1 MAIEIKVTKSKNK
14 NPKPKDV
21 KAAKILTIA
30 SYIVVP
36 ILILCS
42 LSGFA
47 GFLFAIPLVFVLLI
61 MVLAPTAITIGL
73 IWISE
78 GFRNFIKKIA
88 DAISQ
93 VASGT
98 SDLLQTIFP
107 VIAVITLLIVIA
119 GFILTLLSYKKNKED
134 KNYKRRFIIMSILL
148 GIAVVFFIIGCI
160 TVYVIK

>member
-1 MAIEIKVTKSKNK
+1 MAIEIKVTKSKDK
-14 NPKPKDV
+14 TPKPRDV

-30 SYIVVP
+30 SYVAVP
-36 ILILCS
+36 VLILCS

-47 GFLFAIPLVFVLLI
+47 GFLFAIPLIFVLLL
-61 MVLAPTAITIGL
+61 MVIAPTAITIGL

-93 VASGT
+93 VATGT

-107 VIAVITLLIVIA
+107 VIAVITMLIVIA
-119 GFILTLLSYKKNKED
+119 GFVITLLSYRKNKED

-148 GIAVVFFIIGCI
+148 GIAVIFLIIGCV
-160 TVYVIK
+160 TVYVI